1 MAEAS
6 AASLEHEMDVCINGP
21 TRDLVGEA
29 GGLAE
34 CGVLRGI
41 PRKVTHARPEVGIE
55 TSLSQL
61 GMEG

>member
-1 MAEAS
+1 
-6 AASLEHEMDVCINGP
+6 MDVCINGP